1 MIANTGLQV
10 YDAINE
16 DSKLP
21 NIEYPDTDASKAI
34 IEFHACK
41 YQAIICLMVWS
52 FKSFL
57 SVFGIWNTTNK
68 HPSRSR
74 TELFGD
80 WPVPE
85 VVNIYRV
92 FQPNAMCHR
101 AKKIVH
107 PSPSYGKGPRVH
119 GLTTSWLSCQQ
130 TDSDQWCI
138 IHIFNLNPV
147 HLDLGNELH
156 R

>member
-41 YQAIICLMVWS
+41 YQAIMCLMIWS

-80 WPVPE
+80 WPAPE
-85 VVNIYRV
+85 VVNI
-92 FQPNAMCHR
+92 
-101 AKKIVH
+101 
-107 PSPSYGKGPRVH
+107 
-119 GLTTSWLSCQQ
+119 
-130 TDSDQWCI
+130 
-138 IHIFNLNPV
+138 
-147 HLDLGNELH
+147 
-156 R
+156 